1 MNKSIFIS
9 LVFIFLFDLVIN
21 STSKIDLLQ
30 VEKKVE
36 RITYKDSIQDK
47 IKIDQTKDSNSLF
60 ISGSLDSVSTI
71 YFYKKDTSNIIYNG
85 ELKVPVNLDSI
96 SKLWNSGIYDSLK
109 ITLSNSIEKIFRNK
123 SIILYESNRVTLD
136 SLSNKNT
143 QSIPE
148 KHNIEI
154 GDYAEAWII
163 IVLVLGLICFIIVK
177 KINLLKKERNVLEKD
192 FVDLK
197 IKKENHHSEI
207 NSQKENSKKQIS
219 PLLTTNIDTIKTKVL
234 KKIAQENTLTDEEL
248 ERLMTGQ
255 EHRWVTMSH
264 SAVGKS
270 HSQSTPPIPCQ
281 DNSYFE
287 SLDDKWQLAI
297 VCDGA
302 GSAKRSH
309 IGSKLISNN
318 SLPFNIKREIK
329 NQEWFKK
336 GELPSKEEWRNIGIS
351 VLKETKKNLKSWVL
365 NDNKQ
370 NDTHYKISDYAST
383 VMIALYNSG
392 GVLIANIGDGRGG
405 YLNTLGVLKPL
416 FTPFGGEESNGTIF
430 ITTPIWKE
438 PIKYIQTDVINEK
451 ILAVFLLSDGM
462 EKITFEC
469 SNLTD
474 NVFTDANIPFKKF
487 FLPIFLKIKT
497 LDHKG
502 ELRLVE
508 EWKSLL
514 ESGNVDIKNESDDK
528 TLLISFLK

>member
-197 IKKENHHSEI
+197 IKKENHH
-207 NSQKENSKKQIS
+207 
-219 PLLTTNIDTIKTKVL
+219 
-234 KKIAQENTLTDEEL
+234 
-248 ERLMTGQ
+248 
-255 EHRWVTMSH
+255 
-264 SAVGKS
+264 
-270 HSQSTPPIPCQ
+270 
-281 DNSYFE
+281 
-287 SLDDKWQLAI
+287 
-297 VCDGA
+297 
-302 GSAKRSH
+302 
-309 IGSKLISNN
+309 
-318 SLPFNIKREIK
+318 
-329 NQEWFKK
+329 
-336 GELPSKEEWRNIGIS
+336 
-351 VLKETKKNLKSWVL
+351 
-365 NDNKQ
+365 
-370 NDTHYKISDYAST
+370 
-383 VMIALYNSG
+383 
-392 GVLIANIGDGRGG
+392 
-405 YLNTLGVLKPL
+405 
-416 FTPFGGEESNGTIF
+416 
-430 ITTPIWKE
+430 
-438 PIKYIQTDVINEK
+438 
-451 ILAVFLLSDGM
+451 
-462 EKITFEC
+462 
-469 SNLTD
+469 
-474 NVFTDANIPFKKF
+474 
-487 FLPIFLKIKT
+487 
-497 LDHKG
+497 
-502 ELRLVE
+502 
-508 EWKSLL
+508 
-514 ESGNVDIKNESDDK
+514 
-528 TLLISFLK
+528 